1 MYDLAR
7 HINKIKGDVIPEN
20 ILEKEPSSEL
30 HPGQKDSD
38 VLPPYNVVDAI
49 LQRMIEQGQHREEII
64 NAGFDAEVVENIHS
78 MVMQNEK
85 KRYQYPPVL
94 RLSACA
100 FGHER
105 LMPLINKYGD

>member
-1 MYDLAR
+1 LAR
-7 HINKIKGDVIPEN
+7 YSNRVFGDIIPTSV
-20 ILEKEPSSEL
+20 LEKEPSSEL

-38 VLPPYNVVDAI
+38 ILPPYDVVDAI
-49 LQRMIEQGQHREEII
+49 LTRMIEQEQHREEII
-64 NAGFDAEVVENIHS
+64 NAGFDSETVEKIHS

-85 KRYQYPPVL
+85 KRYQFPPVL

>member
-1 MYDLAR
+1 MNTLIFTIVTLCAVGVVAALILYFVAQKFKVEEDPR
-7 HINKIKGDVIPEN
+7 IDDV
-20 ILEKEPSSEL
+20 EK
-30 HPGQKDSD
+30 
-38 VLPPYNVVDAI
+38 
-49 LQRMIEQGQHREEII
+49 
-64 NAGFDAEVVENIHS
+64 IHS

-85 KRYQYPPVL
+85 KRYQFPPVL